1 MTDLSN
7 RFFAGALCFFAG
19 GVGVAVYMGQT
30 QDFTLRPVHA
40 HLNLLG
46 WVSFFLYGAF
56 HRFFPEAA
64 SWRLSQAHFWTAL
77 IGLPPFMVGLGLLV
91 SGRPDLGLPIMLP
104 GEALTV
110 LSVAL
115 FLTVGFRAL
124 RGRRAPRAVAMP
136 AE

>member
-7 RFFAGALCFFAG
+7 RFFACALGFFAC
-19 GVGVAVYMGQT
+19 GVGLAVHMSAT
-30 QDFTLRPVHA
+30 QDFTLRPVHV
-40 HLNLLG
+40 HVNLLG

-64 SWRLSQAHFWTAL
+64 SWRLARAHFWTAT

-104 GEALTV
+104 GELLTV
-110 LSVAL
+110 ISVAL
-115 FLTVGFRAL
+115 FVTVGLRAIA
-124 RGRRAPRAVAMP
+124 GRRAPRALAMP